1 MFLLSSLQIE
11 LSCLLSDIKCFYIL
25 STYTLFVCCLVK
37 SSGSLFTNSNWFAF
51 EEDRDRLANERSTSS
66 LASPSP
72 NAEEGV
78 KNVSEDVP
86 AIEDEDLADT
96 ASSSP
101 EAEPEA
107 EPKLE
112 PVGTDN
118 KPVEWVEWR
127 ESLDASDPSEVLP
140 NGALESESG
149 NNDLDAAEPS
159 PSSDVILTKDG
170 QTDAALLASLDENL
184 SIGSSDPI
192 QTESENPS
200 SPATIPV
207 DGALAEVG
215 DSNKDTTD
223 DKKGIEQMSS

>member
-1 MFLLSSLQIE
+1 VFLHSFNIYLIS
-11 LSCLLSDIKCFYIL
+11 
-25 STYTLFVCCLVK
+25 CLVK

-51 EEDRDRLANERSTSS
+51 EEDRDRLANERSTGS

-72 NAEEGV
+72 NAKEGV
-78 KNVSEDVP
+78 KNASGDVP
-86 AIEDEDLADT
+86 ASEDEDLADT
-96 ASSSP
+96 ATSSP
-101 EAEPEA
+101 EAEAEPEA

-112 PVGTDN
+112 PVGTD